1 MKKNLIIA
9 LSLLLCG
16 NLFAQNEKMSNKDKT
31 KNRTEVVKESNKLQ
45 KLKIDKASK
54 KQAKQMKRDG
64 WKVAPG
70 NLPLE
75 QQISRSTVFQ
85 NQFEDDFMTPKYV
98 WGDATSVSES
108 YDGGKMQAL
117 ELARANLISSIETS
131 ITKIVEN
138 NRDNKQLD
146 AGNAA
151 TVVKTL
157 SASKSYVSQRLGQTI
172 PVVEVYR
179 DLPNNNKE
187 VRVMIFY
194 SMDNAR
200 KVALDA
206 VREQLEKEGE
216 SVEDSVLDSLIGE

>member
-1 MKKNLIIA
+1 MA
-9 LSLLLCG
+9 SLLICS
-16 NLFAQNEKMSNKDKT
+16 NMIAQSEKMSGKDKS
-31 KNRTEVVKESNKLQ
+31 KQRAELVKQSNRLQ
-45 KLKIDKASK
+45 KLDIDKASK
-54 KQAKQMKRDG
+54 KLAKQMRKEG

-70 NLPLE
+70 NLPME
-75 QQISRSTVFQ
+75 QQLSRSTIFQ
-85 NQFEDDFMTPKYV
+85 NQFEDDFITPKYV
-98 WGDATSVSES
+98 WGDASSVSEN

-117 ELARANLISSIETS
+117 ELARANLVSSIES
-131 ITKIVEN
+131 NVTKIVEN
-138 NRDNKQLD
+138 NRDNKQLN

-157 SASKSYVSQRLGQTI
+157 SSSKSYVSQRLGQTI

-179 DLPNNNKE
+179 DLPNGNKE

-206 VREQLEKEGE
+206 IRDQLEQEGE
-216 SVEDSVLDSLIGE
+216 TVEQSVLDSLLGE